1 MEKQLLNLTIFI
13 QPLSLIE
20 NLSSP
25 STQPLLMSPK
35 RLILKVPKCF
45 KCQEFCHVTSNCAN
59 RTTITI
65 VEEVREISSEE
76 DKEPIFDEE

>member
-1 MEKQLLNLTIFI
+1 
-13 QPLSLIE
+13 
-20 NLSSP
+20 
-25 STQPLLMSPK
+25 MSPK